1 VVTAINTKATFTGV
15 VASTTT
21 NGSGQS
27 VLKLTPRNG
36 ESINQTS
43 AFLDLNQIY
52 GSVESHGIFMREYKG
67 NGKLTGRLLTDPQNS
82 TARWDDLKK
91 NAKRIGLTLRDRDV
105 SSVPMVE
112 RIPQGL
118 SNAGRY
124 AFVILDKVSGQKGY
138 IFDTSAVTSNQ
149 VLVKAGSAFLIDLA
163 QIGRG
168 IRSPQEPIL
177 F

>member
-1 VVTAINTKATFTGV
+1 
-15 VASTTT
+15 
-21 NGSGQS
+21 
-27 VLKLTPRNG
+27 
-36 ESINQTS
+36 
-43 AFLDLNQIY
+43 
-52 GSVESHGIFMREYKG
+52 
-67 NGKLTGRLLTDPQNS
+67 LLTDPQNT